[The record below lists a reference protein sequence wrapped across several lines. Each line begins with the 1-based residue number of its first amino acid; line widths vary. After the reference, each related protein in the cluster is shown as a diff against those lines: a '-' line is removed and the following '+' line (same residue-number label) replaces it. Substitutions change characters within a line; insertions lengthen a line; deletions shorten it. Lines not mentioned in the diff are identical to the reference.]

1 MLFSG
6 LSAFPIT
13 PTDANGRVETS
24 ALAELVERIA
34 AAGADSIGLLGST
47 GGYAYLTRSEKQ
59 RAMAAAIE
67 AAAGR
72 LPVLVG
78 VGALRT
84 DDAEAL
90 ARDAAAAGADA
101 VLLAPMSYTKLL
113 DAEVEQ
119 HFRAVADSTD
129 LPLCIY
135 NNPGTTN
142 FTFSDD
148 LLVRLSAHERIKGVK
163 MPLPADGDFAG
174 ELTRLR
180 ARTGNGFSIGYS
192 GDWGMADAMLAGSD
206 SFYSVLGGIL
216 PDPVL
221 QLVRAAAAN
230 DATETAR
237 LSAKLAPM
245 FALFKELGSLRI
257 MYVLADLLGLGQF
270 QPPLP
275 LLPLPAAARERIAAA
290 LQQCKE

>member
-13 PTDANGRVETS
+13 PTDQNGRVDTA
-24 ALAELVERIA
+24 ALATLVERIA

-47 GGYAYLTRSEKQ
+47 GGYAYLTRAEKQ
-59 RAMAAAIE
+59 RAMAATIE
-67 AAAGR
+67 CVAGR
-72 LPVLVG
+72 LPVVVG

-84 DDAEAL
+84 DDAQAL
-90 ARDAAAAGADA
+90 ARDAEASGADA
-101 VLLAPMSYTKLL
+101 VLLAPMSYTKLMN
-113 DAEVEQ
+113 AEVEQ
-119 HFRAVADSTD
+119 HFLAVANSTA

-148 LLVRLSAHERIKGVK
+148 LLVRLSAHEQIMGVK

-174 ELTRLR
+174 ELARLR
-180 ARTGNGFSIGYS
+180 SRVQDGFSIGYS

-206 SFYSVLGGIL
+206 SFYSVLGGML
-216 PDPVL
+216 PEPVL
-221 QLVRAAAAN
+221 QLVRAAHAGDSA
-230 DATETAR
+230 ETSR
-237 LSAKLAPM
+237 LNAQLTPL
-245 FALFKELGSLRI
+245 FALFQELGSLRI
-257 MYVLADLLGLGQF
+257 MYVIADILGLGTF

-275 LLPLPAAARERIAAA
+275 ILPLPQAARERVAAA
-290 LQQCKE
+290 LQHCQ

>member
-13 PTDANGRVETS
+13 PTDHNGRVDTS
-24 ALAELVERIA
+24 ALSALVERIA
-34 AAGADSIGLLGST
+34 AAPAASIGLLGST
-47 GGYAYLTRSEKQ
+47 GGYAYLTRAEKQ
-59 RAMAAAIE
+59 RAMAATVE
-67 AAAGR
+67 CVAGR
-72 LPVLVG
+72 IPVLVG

-84 DDAEAL
+84 DEAQAL

-119 HFRAVADSTD
+119 HFLAVADSSD

-174 ELTRLR
+174 ELARLR
-180 ARTGNGFSIGYS
+180 ARVRDGFAIGYS

-206 SFYSVLGGIL
+206 GFYSVLGGIL
-216 PDPVL
+216 PEPAL
-221 QLVRAAAAN
+221 QLVRAAMAG
-230 DATETAR
+230 DAIETAR
-237 LSAKLAPM
+237 LNARLAPM

-275 LLPLPAAARERIAAA
+275 ILPLPAAARERIAAA
-290 LQQCKE
+290 LRD